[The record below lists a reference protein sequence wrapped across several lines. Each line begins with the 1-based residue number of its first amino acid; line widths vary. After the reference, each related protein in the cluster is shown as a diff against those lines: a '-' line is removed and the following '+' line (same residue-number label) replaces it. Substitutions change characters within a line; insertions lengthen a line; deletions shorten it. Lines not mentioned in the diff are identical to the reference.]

1 MGRPTGYS
9 EAIANQLLEHI
20 AEGESL
26 RSICLDPDMPGL
38 RTVFDWLDDHED
50 FRIRYARAREIQG
63 DVMDD
68 KILQTANDCTEENAH
83 SSKVKISAYQWRAMK
98 LAPKKY
104 GDKVAIGG
112 AEDLGP
118 IQLTWKSRSTTP
130 PETPQ

>member
-9 EAIANQLLEHI
+9 ESLAILLLEQI

-38 RTVFDWLDDHED
+38 RTVFDWLDKNED
-50 FRIRYARAREIQG
+50 FRTKYARAREVQG

-68 KILQTANDCTEENAH
+68 KILTVADNSTPETAQSDR
-83 SSKVKISAYQWRAMK
+83 VKIEAYKWRAAK

-104 GDKVAIGG
+104 GDHSTQEIVGAGG
-112 AEDLGP
+112 GP
-118 IQLTWKSRSTTP
+118 LTVNWLP
-130 PETPQ
+130 PAPKP